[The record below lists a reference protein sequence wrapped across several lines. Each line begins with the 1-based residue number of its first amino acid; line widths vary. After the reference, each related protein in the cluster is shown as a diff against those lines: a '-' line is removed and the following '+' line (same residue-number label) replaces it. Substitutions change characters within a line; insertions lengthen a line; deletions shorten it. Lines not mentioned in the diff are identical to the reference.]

1 MKKAQELTRVDD
13 DRTTATGL
21 ARYAYEYIE
30 AALVVENDHAEK
42 HPGGQI
48 SPTPAYFLAHHGIEL
63 TLKAYL
69 RHVGV
74 TVRELGS
81 KKYGHDLHAC
91 YRKAKELGLLNIF
104 KETQSDENAMQ
115 MLVGLNDRH
124 GLRYIRTGMKQFP
137 LWSIVEPLAVR
148 LHQAVAPV
156 VGFHSFLRTYGS
168 APSNDEA
175 VRDQALMAQLEANIR
190 LLGE

>member
-1 MKKAQELTRVDD
+1 MHDE
-13 DRTTATGL
+13 DRTTSIGL

-30 AALVVENDHAEK
+30 AASVVDHDHAGK
-42 HPGGQI
+42 HPGNQI
-48 SPTPAYFLAHHGIEL
+48 SPMPAYFLAHHGIEL

-69 RHVGV
+69 RHSGV

-91 YRKAKELGLLNIF
+91 YRKAKELGLLKIF
-104 KETQSDENAMQ
+104 KETPDDLNAMQ

-124 GLRYIRTGMKQFP
+124 GLRYIRTGTKQFP

-148 LHQAVAPV
+148 LHQAVASV
-156 VGFHSFLRTYGS
+156 VGYRSFAKTYGGGNS
-168 APSNDEA
+168 LGAVLSDDALAEQFETLAQAFVAPPK
-175 VRDQALMAQLEANIR
+175 
-190 LLGE
+190 

>member
-1 MKKAQELTRVDD
+1 MDDD
-13 DRTTATGL
+13 DRTTSIGL

-30 AALVVENDHAEK
+30 AASVVDRDHAGK
-42 HPGGQI
+42 HPGSQI
-48 SPTPAYFLAHHGIEL
+48 SPIPAYFLAHHGIEL

-69 RHVGV
+69 RHMGV

-91 YRKAKELGLLNIF
+91 YRKAKELGLLKIF
-104 KETQSDENAMQ
+104 KESQDDSNAMQ

-156 VGFHSFLRTYGS
+156 VGYHSFTRTYGS
-168 APSNDEA
+168 SKASDAALSDEA
-175 VRDQALMAQLEANIR
+175 LAAQFETLARALDEPPK
-190 LLGE
+190 